1 MKDRDSFDNLSLL
14 MHIQQLQ
21 TTVRLATFVRRM
33 NAGDHISGE
42 DWDLLGEQM
51 NQLIERSQE
60 LLAKVEGVPDCN

>member
-60 LLAKVEGVPDCN
+60 LLAKVEGVPDGN